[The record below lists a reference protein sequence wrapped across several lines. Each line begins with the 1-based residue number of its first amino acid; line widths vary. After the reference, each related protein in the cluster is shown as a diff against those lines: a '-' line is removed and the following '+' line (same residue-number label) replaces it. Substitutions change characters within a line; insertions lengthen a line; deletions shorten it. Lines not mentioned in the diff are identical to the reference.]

1 MSLGRL
7 GLVSCHLCKA
17 RWPPGT
23 SSSSANE
30 LHFPVSEGHIG
41 RNVLVRVKHQVIV
54 LPAARV
60 LLILQ
65 RKLMYSL
72 RQTRLPGRG
81 INMGQPDINRAAL
94 AKSLE
99 FGSHHKKTSG
109 CSGLP
114 SCPLLPQL
122 SCSAGPASPYQAGIP
137 NLHMQIS
144 PGVLRALSLHH
155 WA

>member
-17 RWPPGT
+17 RWSPGT

-41 RNVLVRVKHQVIV
+41 RNVLVMAKHQVIR
-54 LPAARV
+54 LPAAQE
-60 LLILQ
+60 LLSLR
-65 RKLMYSL
+65 RKLMYNL

-81 INMGQPDINRAAL
+81 INTGSPDINRAVL
-94 AKSLE
+94 AKSPE
-99 FGSHHKKTSG
+99 FGSHHKKTPG
-109 CSGLP
+109 CFGFP
-114 SCPLLPQL
+114 SYPLFPQV
-122 SCSAGPASPYQAGIP
+122 SCSAGPASPYQAKIP
-137 NLHMQIS
+137 HHHMGVS
-144 PGVLRALSLHH
+144 PQMLRALSLHR